1 MLGRMMLGQIAR
13 TRSHEQRSAPGRR
26 AVAWAWAVGCGLA
39 LAAGCSASSDENGSS
54 SSSSGSQSSGTSS
67 GQGGS
72 FGSGGSG
79 SFNGEQCGKST
90 FGNQVPGSLLLILDR
105 SGSMNDDGGF
115 KWSGTV
121 AAINQ
126 MVNGADP
133 ATEIGLL
140 AYPAGN
146 FDSTGLIGCLP
157 PLGDPAA
164 GNCPAILADG
174 GCTDVNNTPD
184 VGINPVQQSGGPISS
199 WLSQNGPDG
208 NTPTLHALRNGYK
221 ILKGYSATGQLYAL
235 LITDGEPTLYTPAMN
250 VGGLMLPEMNLACG
264 EQADIENEVLAAS
277 NGTPGVST
285 FVIGSPGSEPA
296 APFLSQL
303 AVHGN
308 TGKTGCNV
316 GAGDCHFQVGT
327 GNFQQDLQSA
337 LDQISGVISD
347 CIFDLPQ
354 GDDVD
359 PNFINVKVEGAS
371 GDVEIL
377 KDPSHQDGWDYT
389 DGTQTKIQLYG
400 PACNQYKD
408 QKGNTITII
417 LGCETVLK

>member
-1 MLGRMMLGQIAR
+1 MLVQKALG
-13 TRSHEQRSAPGRR
+13 
-26 AVAWAWAVGCGLA
+26 WAWVVGSAALLA
-39 LAAGCSASSDENGSS
+39 FGCSASSDENEGSS
-54 SSSSGSQSSGTSS
+54 GNGSSGSGASS
-67 GQGGS
+67 GQGGG
-72 FGSGGSG
+72 FGSSGSG
-79 SFNGEQCGKST
+79 SFNGEECGKST
-90 FGNQVPGSLLLILDR
+90 FGNQVPGTLLIVLDR
-105 SGSMNDDGGF
+105 SGSMSEDGGF

-121 AAINQ
+121 SAINQ
-126 MVNGADP
+126 MVTGADP
-133 ATEIGLL
+133 ATEMGLL
-140 AYPAGN
+140 SFPAGN
-146 FDSTGLIGCLP
+146 FDSSGLITCLP

-164 GNCPAILADG
+164 GNCPQLLADG
-174 GCTDVNNTPD
+174 GCTDVANTPD
-184 VGINPVQQSGGPISS
+184 VFINPVSMSGGPIAA
-199 WLSQNGPDG
+199 WLNMNSPDG

-221 ILKGYSATGQLYAL
+221 ILKDHSALGQLYAL
-235 LITDGEPTLYTPAMN
+235 LITDGEPTLYTPAMDL
-250 VGGLMLPEMNLACG
+250 GGFMFPEMNLACG

-277 NGTPGVST
+277 NGSPGVST

-296 APFLSQL
+296 ASFLSQL

-316 GAGDCHFQVGT
+316 NAGDCHFQIGT

-337 LDQISGVISD
+337 LDQIAGVISD

-354 GDDVD
+354 GEDVD
-359 PNFINVKVEGAS
+359 PNFINVKVETPN

-400 PACNQYKD
+400 PACNDYKN
-408 QKGNTITII
+408 QEGNTITII